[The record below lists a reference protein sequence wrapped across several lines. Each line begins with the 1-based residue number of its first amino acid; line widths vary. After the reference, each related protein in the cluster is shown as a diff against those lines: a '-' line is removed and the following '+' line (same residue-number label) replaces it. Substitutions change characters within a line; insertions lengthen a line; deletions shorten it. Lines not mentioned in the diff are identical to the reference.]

1 MAVINVSNKV
11 CIDVQ
16 VREDNPFEVCFDF
29 TDNVEKGL
37 TLDTD
42 YNFIIKMVREN
53 ERNIELYDT
62 TSGVTIDS
70 IEHTITVTDET
81 NTIPRGVYYYE
92 LVPVNKDLDTYIT
105 VTGEFDVA

>member
-16 VREDNPFEVCFDF
+16 VREENPFEICFDF

-53 ERNIELYDT
+53 ERNIRLYDT
-62 TSGVTIDS
+62 TSGVVIDA
-70 IEHTITVTDET
+70 IEHTVTVTDEDK
-81 NTIPRGVYYYE
+81 TIPRGIYYYE

-105 VTGEFDVA
+105 VTGEFNVA